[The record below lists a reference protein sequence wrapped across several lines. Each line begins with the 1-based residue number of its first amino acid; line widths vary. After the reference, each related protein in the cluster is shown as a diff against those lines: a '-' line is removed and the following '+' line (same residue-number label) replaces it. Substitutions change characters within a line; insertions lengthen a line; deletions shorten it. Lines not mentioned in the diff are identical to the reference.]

1 MSQYHVLVARLD
13 NELQRLDQIVATAN
27 NQALK
32 ANKTGDDDF
41 LKAAAL
47 SLQNYYIDVE
57 RIFAEVAKQ
66 VDQSLP
72 TGRNSHQKLLEQMQL
87 EIPVTRPP
95 VLLPETASQIDEFRA
110 FRHVVM
116 HRYGFELQPQRVRE
130 LVKQLIASH
139 QLFSRDVQNF
149 CQFLLQVERSL

>member
-13 NELQRLDQIVATAN
+13 NELQRLDQIIATAN

-47 SLQNYYIDVE
+47 SLQNYYMGVE

>member
-1 MSQYHVLVARLD
+1 M
-13 NELQRLDQIVATAN
+13 
-27 NQALK
+27 
-32 ANKTGDDDF
+32 
-41 LKAAAL
+41 
-47 SLQNYYIDVE
+47 DVE

-72 TGRNSHQKLLEQMQL
+72 TGGNSHQKLLEQMQL

-95 VLLPETASQIDEFRA
+95 VLRPETASQIDEYRA
-110 FRHVVM
+110 FRHVVL
-116 HRYGFELQPQRVRE
+116 HRYGFELQPQRIRE
-130 LVKQLIASH
+130 LIEQLIASH

>member
-1 MSQYHVLVARLD
+1 MARLD

-47 SLQNYYIDVE
+47 SLQNYYMDVE